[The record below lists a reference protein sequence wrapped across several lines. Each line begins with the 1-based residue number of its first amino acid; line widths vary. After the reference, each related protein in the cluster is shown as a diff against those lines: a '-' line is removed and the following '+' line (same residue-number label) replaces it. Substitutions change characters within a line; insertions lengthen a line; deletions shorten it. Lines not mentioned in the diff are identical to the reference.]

1 MRYSTINTSIREST
15 QTRQYDGKGSYRAT
29 TNATTAIELF
39 LDGQINRRL
48 VPALDS
54 TTLLN
59 CYGVIHTVAAST
71 FTNRRALIRNTA
83 AGVLSF
89 VDLDATTAGLN
100 DVEIAS
106 SVAAASGAAT
116 LTVPV
121 APGVAGAGSLVF
133 SLVQPAT
140 VGGVSTP
147 GYVVLTYTPA
157 VATTTYVEL
166 RADFI
171 EAGARG

>member
-1 MRYSTINTSIREST
+1 MRYSTIATSIRESS
-15 QTRQYDGKGSYRAT
+15 QNRQYDGKGSFRAV
-29 TNATTAIELF
+29 TNSVTPVELF
-39 LDGQINRRL
+39 LDGQPSRRL

-100 DVEIAS
+100 DVELAS
-106 SVAAASGAAT
+106 SVATASGATT

-121 APGVAGAGSLVF
+121 APISGAGSLTF

-140 VGGVSTP
+140 VGGVTTP
-147 GYVVLTYTPA
+147 GYIVLTYTPA

-171 EAGARG
+171 EAGSRG